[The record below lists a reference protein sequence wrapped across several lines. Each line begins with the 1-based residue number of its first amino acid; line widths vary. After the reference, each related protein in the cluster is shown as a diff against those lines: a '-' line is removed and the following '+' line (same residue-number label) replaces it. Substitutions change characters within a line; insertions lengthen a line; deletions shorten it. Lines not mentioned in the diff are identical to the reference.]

1 MDWRRCLFALS
12 FAELLRT
19 VHNNSARESV
29 NSVHIETRPS
39 SEASAI
45 RDHLIFAGLI
55 GACVPGPKWCRG
67 PRARQCPL
75 ALCAPWERRSMG
87 VSPCCGN
94 HRSGKNAAPPGPRG
108 PAQSIKKRG
117 VQAARPL
124 PTLINAL
131 CVSALAH
138 ARARAYASRTA
149 ERSGDVSTSYVRK
162 RSWLAGA
169 HVHGNNSASWR
180 GLWHKHRGYMS
191 CTVASVGCAAAG
203 RSCRTSAAIPRAPG
217 GSGEASADDE
227 ADQGTL
233 PAKPFGYI
241 DPQG

>member
-1 MDWRRCLFALS
+1 MHWRRCLFALS

-19 VHNNSARESV
+19 VRNNSARESV

-94 HRSGKNAAPPGPRG
+94 HRSGRNAARLSARG
-108 PAQSIKKRG
+108 MSLRATCASAAGWLARTCTGTTAQAGGGCGTSTGGTCPALWLQSGALRLVEAVAQALRYQGHRG
-117 VQAARPL
+117 VA
-124 PTLINAL
+124 
-131 CVSALAH
+131 V
-138 ARARAYASRTA
+138 
-149 ERSGDVSTSYVRK
+149 
-162 RSWLAGA
+162 
-169 HVHGNNSASWR
+169 
-180 GLWHKHRGYMS
+180 KHRQTTKPIKGHCRPNHS
-191 CTVASVGCAAAG
+191 DILTHKDSAG
-203 RSCRTSAAIPRAPG
+203 RS
-217 GSGEASADDE
+217 
-227 ADQGTL
+227 
-233 PAKPFGYI
+233 
-241 DPQG
+241 